1 MESNGETNQKNQKK
15 EQSTR
20 KNEETGI
27 TKEVMRLGLDLAQR
41 NLKEKKKMKLT
52 ESRGKEGRIYREYW
66 GLANFNKDEILLRGD
81 FGFNV

>member
-1 MESNGETNQKNQKK
+1 MFLAMESNGETNQKNKKK

-52 ESRGKEGRIYREYW
+52 KSRGKEGRIYREYW
-66 GLANFNKDEILLRGD
+66 GWLNSIRTKFY
-81 FGFNV
+81 

>member
-1 MESNGETNQKNQKK
+1 
-15 EQSTR
+15 
-20 KNEETGI
+20 
-27 TKEVMRLGLDLAQR
+27 MRLGLDLAQR

-52 ESRGKEGRIYREYW
+52 KSRGKEGRIYREYW